1 MTAQRTASG
10 GARKPPAEPPR
21 SRTRE
26 TAEARQARRTARRRR
41 NIRIIAVLG
50 VLAAGALVA
59 GVLVGT
65 RPSSEQKLAQRF
77 VNAWERGDYA
87 AMYRLT
93 TKGNNSA
100 GRARFVAAYETAAD
114 TATLR
119 KIAAGKPSDPHDGKV
134 TVPIIARTRLFR
146 PIRGRIVLSVEGS
159 GETARVA
166 WAPNLVFPGLQPGES
181 LTRRTQ
187 MPARADIL
195 SRRGTPIAAGVDR
208 SSTLA
213 SATNIVGE
221 VGTPPPAERSR
232 LYKRGYPDDALVGVS
247 GLERVFERDVAG
259 RPGGTLLAGQRVLAR
274 ARPKKGRP
282 VKSTIDDKI
291 QDASVAALG
300 GQLGG
305 VAALDPDTGEI
316 LGLAGLA
323 FSTLQ
328 PPGSTMKMITVTA
341 ALEKKIVNFG
351 SQFPVV
357 TSGVAGGQVI
367 SNAGGEACGGD
378 LREVFAESCNSVFA
392 PLGVKVGGK
401 DFVAAAERFGFNEP
415 TGLPGAVE
423 NSIPPA
429 NEMTG
434 DNEVGS
440 SAIGQGRVQ
449 STPLGMAGVAQ
460 AIANKGVRL
469 RPVLVKGEKA
479 KKIRATN
486 RRVAA
491 KVTDLM
497 LGVVNFGTGTSAAIP
512 GGKVAGKTGT
522 AELGGDLKDDA
533 WFAAFAP
540 ARRPK
545 IAVGVLVV
553 QAGFGGDVAA
563 PIAKQVIQAAL

>member
-1 MTAQRTASG
+1 ML
-10 GARKPPAEPPR
+10 
-21 SRTRE
+21 
-26 TAEARQARRTARRRR
+26 
-41 NIRIIAVLG
+41 LG
-50 VLAAGALVA
+50 IVALGALVA
-59 GVLVGT
+59 GVRIGT
-65 RPSSEQKLAQRF
+65 RDSSEQKLAQRYMT
-77 VNAWERGDYA
+77 AWERGDYA

-93 TKGNNSA
+93 TNGDRAA
-100 GRARFVAAYETAAD
+100 GRARFVGAYETAAA

-119 KIAAGKPSDPHDGKV
+119 TIDAGRPPGAKDGSV
-134 TVPIIARTRLFR
+134 TVPVTVRTRLFPAFR
-146 PIRGRIVLSVEGS
+146 TTIVLPVKGS
-159 GETARVA
+159 GESARIV
-166 WAPNLVFPGLQPGES
+166 WAPNLVFPGLRQGEQ
-181 LTRRTQ
+181 LNRRTS
-187 MPARADIL
+187 MPARGDIL
-195 SRRGTPIAAGVDR
+195 SRDGTPIAKGVDR
-208 SSTLA
+208 ASTLQ
-213 SATNIVGE
+213 SAVNIVGE
-221 VGTPPPAERSR
+221 LGTPPPAERSR
-232 LYKRGYPDDALVGVS
+232 LYARGYPDDALVGVS
-247 GLERVFERDVAG
+247 GLERVFESELAG
-259 RPGGTLLAGQRVLAR
+259 RPGGSLLAGRRVLAR
-274 ARPKKGRP
+274 ARPKKGRG
-282 VKSTIDDKI
+282 VRSTIDDRI
-291 QDASVAALG
+291 QDSSVAALG

-328 PPGSTMKMITVTA
+328 PPGSTMKIVTITA

-351 SQFPVV
+351 SEFPVV

-392 PLGVKVGGK
+392 PLGVKIGGK

-415 TGLPGAVE
+415 TGIPGAVE
-423 NSIPPA
+423 NTIPPA

-449 STPLGMAGVAQ
+449 STPLGMAGAAQ
-460 AIANKGVRL
+460 AIANDGVRL
-469 RPVLVKGEKA
+469 RPVLKKGEKA
-479 KKIRATN
+479 KRVRATS

-497 LGVVNFGTGTSAAIP
+497 LGVVNFGTGTAAAIP
-512 GGKVAGKTGT
+512 GGQVAGKTGT
-522 AELGGDLKDDA
+522 AELGGDLQDDG

-545 IAVGVLVV
+545 IVVGVLVV

-563 PIAKQVIQAAL
+563 PIAKQVIQTSLGV

>member
-1 MTAQRTASG
+1 MAAQRTASG
-10 GARKPPAEPPR
+10 RSRRPPEEPPR
-21 SRTRE
+21 PR
-26 TAEARQARRTARRRR
+26 ARRSAAERKKARRRR
-41 NIRIIAVLG
+41 NIRLIGGLLIIAV
-50 VLAAGALVA
+50 GALVA

-65 RPSSEQKLAQRF
+65 RESSETKLAQRF
-77 VNAWERGDYA
+77 VDAWEREDYA

-93 TKGNNSA
+93 TDGESTR
-100 GRARFVAAYETAAD
+100 GRARFVSAYEIAAD

-119 KIAAGKPSDPHDGKV
+119 DISAGEPSDPKDGKV
-134 TVPIIARTRLFR
+134 TVPITARTRLFR
-146 PIRGRIVLSVEGS
+146 PIRGEVVLAVEGS
-159 GETARVA
+159 GETARIA
-166 WAPNLVFPGLQPGES
+166 WKKNLVFPGLKEGET
-181 LTRRTQ
+181 LRRRTQ
-187 MPARADIL
+187 MPARGDIV
-195 SRRGTPIAAGVDR
+195 SRDGTTIASGVDR
-208 SSTLA
+208 TGDLA
-213 SATNIVGE
+213 SAANIVGE
-221 VGTPPPAERSR
+221 VGTPPPAERAK
-232 LYKRGYPDDALVGVS
+232 LYSRGYPDDALVGIS
-247 GLERVFERDVAG
+247 GLERVFESEVAG
-259 RPGGTLLAGQRVLAR
+259 RPGGTLLAGDRVLAR
-274 ARPKKGRP
+274 ARPKKGKA
-282 VKSTIDDKI
+282 VKATIDDKI
-291 QDASVAALG
+291 QDAAVAALG

-328 PPGSTMKMITVTA
+328 PPGSTMKIITVSEA
-341 ALEKKIVNFG
+341 FEKKLVTFG
-351 SQFPVV
+351 REWPVV
-357 TSGVAGGQVI
+357 TSGVAGGQTI

-392 PLGVKVGGK
+392 PLGVEIGGK

-415 TGLPGAVE
+415 TGIPGAVE
-423 NSIPPA
+423 NTIPPA
-429 NEMTG
+429 EEMSG

-460 AIANKGVRL
+460 AIANGGVRL

-479 KKIRATN
+479 KRIRATP
-486 RRVAA
+486 RRVAD

-512 GGKVAGKTGT
+512 GGRVAGKTGT

-545 IAVGVLVV
+545 IVVGVLVV

-563 PIAKQVIQAAL
+563 PIAKQVIQSAL